1 MKFAA
6 ALPIICL
13 VAFVIFVLSLAGIS
27 LLLHIAAPVNGSI
40 LTVPLAFVIGV
51 AISAPTF
58 LIFAVTGI
66 SLLLRPVQ
74 KVEEKE
80 AKTAK
85 NPNIP
90 DEDKEKVD
98 KHVVI

>member
-1 MKFAA
+1 MRFTA
-6 ALPIICL
+6 ALPIICF
-13 VAFVIFVLSLAGIS
+13 VAFGIFVLSLAGIS

-51 AISAPTF
+51 AITAPAF

-66 SLLLRPVQ
+66 ILLLRPVQ

-85 NPNIP
+85 TPKIP
-90 DEDKEKVD
+90 AEDKEKAD
-98 KHVVI
+98 KHVVV